1 MAVLSQSKA
10 FLRDVCHTVADA
22 FTFGPVPSAD
32 LCGYRQSSSA
42 ASSSSAPEEGE
53 SNLLQ
58 EFATQ
63 THTTQTTTE
72 THMQT
77 VESPEHHVSNNQMNS
92 DHRLS
97 SSFPPLDRHLH
108 THTG

>member
-1 MAVLSQSKA
+1 MHKGARTRLGCLSQSKA
-10 FLRDVCHTVADA
+10 FFRDVCHIVADA

-53 SNLLQ
+53 SNLPQ

-63 THTTQTTTE
+63 THMTPTTTE
-72 THMQT
+72 THTQT
-77 VESPEHHVSNNQMNS
+77 VKSPEHQVYNN
-92 DHRLS
+92 HE
-97 SSFPPLDRHLH
+97 F
-108 THTG
+108 